1 MELIIFGIN
10 YITIIALYDNQS
22 DDESTILE
30 LKDSIQN
37 LEKDLTM
44 EYYYYSSIR
53 HVTIQW
59 DSIGNLSSI
68 YGNCN
73 SNLELL
79 LEWKL
84 NKMRLII
91 WRWIK
96 VEKLKKDE
104 EDLKQKLSIME
115 SKLDLNPK
123 SKIFLNNLEEDS

>member
-53 HVTIQW
+53 HVTI
-59 DSIGNLSSI
+59 
-68 YGNCN
+68 
-73 SNLELL
+73 
-79 LEWKL
+79 
-84 NKMRLII
+84 
-91 WRWIK
+91 
-96 VEKLKKDE
+96 
-104 EDLKQKLSIME
+104 
-115 SKLDLNPK
+115 
-123 SKIFLNNLEEDS
+123 